1 MKNKITDLNNYLFA
15 QIERLDQED
24 LTDEELSREINRGK
38 AISEIAAQIISNG
51 NLQLKA
57 IVAAREIGLNVKTNR
72 LLAIMGDGK
81 DGEDT

>member
-24 LTDEELSREINRGK
+24 LTEEQLSAEINRGK

-57 IVAAREIGLNVKTNR
+57 AVVAAGMGLKVKTSA
-72 LLAIMGDGK
+72 LLAITGDDK
-81 DGEDT
+81 DA